1 MTSEENREVAAAMQ
15 AAEVASSV
23 DGAGD
28 VLGGPEDQGGP
39 GSPDCQVGPG
49 SAQGQE
55 SPGGPSGHHTPGNP
69 DGQGGAGAHGDE
81 NGPGAPDD
89 QGVASASDN
98 QGGPDG
104 PGGPGVEEKE
114 GSAAVGAP
122 GAAQAECAS
131 GPGEDAPPEAVGSG
145 DIRIVLY
152 PFQRAPE
159 ARWPADGSGMT
170 HRAARGGGGVGG
182 QKWEQGGEPGVA
194 RWEGVRTGEEA
205 GGWAGRLHGVGEAG
219 QDELR
224 EEGGRRRWPE
234 LAGLGACEASCGWT
248 PRGEARGEGHP
259 LRYERA

>member
-28 VLGGPEDQGGP
+28 VLSGPEDQGGP
-39 GSPDCQVGPG
+39 GGSDCQVGPG

-145 DIRIVLY
+145 DIRIVFIITV
-152 PFQRAPE
+152 PFQSRLE
-159 ARWPADGSGMT
+159 AEIVRRFMDVSVQGPQPATIRKEFRVHGRILAVRWTAEDT
-170 HRAARGGGGVGG
+170 RGLQESVNSFFEQLSVVMENIHQFGYFFPLNLGRGVG
-182 QKWEQGGEPGVA
+182 P
-194 RWEGVRTGEEA
+194 
-205 GGWAGRLHGVGEAG
+205 
-219 QDELR
+219 
-224 EEGGRRRWPE
+224 
-234 LAGLGACEASCGWT
+234 
-248 PRGEARGEGHP
+248 
-259 LRYERA
+259 